1 MIRAFSP
8 CLTVSSR
15 MIVRRLRPVPEGA
28 EILVSAG
35 DAVEATDPVAR
46 VELPGPTQILSVA
59 SSLGIPR
66 KNLSGVMLVAEGDQV
81 GAGQVIASTSALFGL
96 LKSRV
101 QAPFDGRI
109 QSVSDVSGQVMISAA
124 PRPIEVSAY
133 LDGEVTS
140 VKDGVGVEVEAEAAL
155 VQGIFG
161 VGSEAIAEL
170 VRAGDDPEGKI
181 VITEGRAT
189 LEAMERLRETG
200 AVGLIAGSAG
210 GADLVS
216 LAGRELNLADTGDE
230 DIGFT
235 LVLTEGFGDLSMA
248 SRTAAVLDGLVGGRV
263 SISGATQVRAG
274 VVRPEIVG
282 RAHGSSRAEDEEEG
296 GIAEGTT
303 VRIIRGK
310 AFGRTG
316 RVTQI
321 PEEPAAI
328 GSGGRSL
335 VYVVRL
341 DDGHEITV
349 PRPNVEK

>member
-15 MIVRRLRPVPEGA
+15 MLVRRLRPVPEGA
-28 EILVSAG
+28 EILVSVG
-35 DAVEATDPVAR
+35 DVVEATDPVAR
-46 VELPGPTQILSVA
+46 VELPGPSQILSAA

-66 KNLSGVMLVAEGDQV
+66 KSLSEAMVVVEGDQV
-81 GAGQVIASTSALFGL
+81 VAGQVIARASALFGL
-96 LKSRV
+96 LKSTV

-109 QSVSDVSGQVMISAA
+109 QSVSDVSGQVMLSAA

-133 LDGEVTS
+133 LDGEVRS
-140 VKDGVGVEVEAEAAL
+140 VKGGVGVEVEAEASL

-161 VGSEAIAEL
+161 VGSEAIARL
-170 VRAGDDPEGKI
+170 VRIGDDPEGKI

-189 LEAMERLRETG
+189 SEVMERLRETG
-200 AVGLIAGSAG
+200 AVGLIAGSVG

-235 LVLTEGFGDLSMA
+235 LVVTEGFGDLSMA
-248 SRTAAVLDGLVGGRV
+248 ARTAGVLDGLVGGRV

-282 RAHGSSRAEDEEEG
+282 RAHGSSGVEDREED

-303 VRIIRGK
+303 VRIIRGE
-310 AFGRTG
+310 AFGRIG
-316 RVTQI
+316 RVTRI
-321 PEEPAAI
+321 PEEPASI

-341 DDGHEITV
+341 DDDHEITV

>member
-1 MIRAFSP
+1 MIRAVSP

-28 EILVSAG
+28 EILVSVG
-35 DAVEATDPVAR
+35 EVVEATDPVAR
-46 VELPGPTQILSVA
+46 VELSGPSQLLSVA

-66 KNLSGVMLVAEGDQV
+66 KGLSRVMVVEEGEQV
-81 GAGQVIASTSALFGL
+81 VDGQVIASTSTLFGL
-96 LKSRV
+96 IKSTVR
-101 QAPFDGRI
+101 APFDGKI
-109 QSVSDVSGQVMISAA
+109 QSVSDVSGQVMISSA

-133 LDGEVTS
+133 LDGVVRS
-140 VKDGVGVEVEAEAAL
+140 VNGGVGVEVEAEAAL

-161 VGSEAIAEL
+161 VGPEAIAQL
-170 VRAGDDPEGKI
+170 VRVGDDPEGKI
-181 VITEGRAT
+181 VITEGLAT

-200 AVGLIAGSAG
+200 AKGLIAGSVG

-235 LVLTEGFGDLSMA
+235 LVVTEGFGDLSMA
-248 SRTAAVLDGLVGGRV
+248 SRTTAVLDGLVGGRV

-282 RAHGSSRAEDEEEG
+282 RAHGPSLIEDPEED

-303 VRIIRGK
+303 VRIIRGD
-310 AFGRTG
+310 AFGRIG
-316 RVTQI
+316 RVTRI
-321 PEEPAAI
+321 PREPAAI

-341 DDGHEITV
+341 DDGREITV

>member
-1 MIRAFSP
+1 MKS
-8 CLTVSSR
+8 TVR
-15 MIVRRLRPVPEGA
+15 
-28 EILVSAG
+28 
-35 DAVEATDPVAR
+35 
-46 VELPGPTQILSVA
+46 
-59 SSLGIPR
+59 
-66 KNLSGVMLVAEGDQV
+66 
-81 GAGQVIASTSALFGL
+81 
-96 LKSRV
+96 
-101 QAPFDGRI
+101 APFDGRI
-109 QSVSDVSGQVMISAA
+109 QSVSDVSGQVMVSSA

-133 LDGEVTS
+133 LDGVVRS
-140 VKDGVGVEVEAEAAL
+140 VNGGVGVEVEAEAAL

-161 VGSEAIAEL
+161 VGPEAIAQL
-170 VRAGDDPEGKI
+170 VRAGDDPGQNLNARMISGDLQGKI
-181 VITEGRAT
+181 VITEGLAT
-189 LEAMERLRETG
+189 LGAMERLRETG
-200 AVGLIAGSAG
+200 AKGLIAGSVG

-235 LVLTEGFGDLSMA
+235 LVVTEGFGDLSMA
-248 SRTAAVLDGLVGGRV
+248 SRTTAVLDGLVGGRV

-282 RAHGSSRAEDEEEG
+282 RAHGPSVIEDPEED

-303 VRIIRGK
+303 VRIIRGEG
-310 AFGRTG
+310 FGRIG
-316 RVTQI
+316 RVTRI
-321 PEEPAAI
+321 PGEPAAI

>member
-1 MIRAFSP
+1 M
-8 CLTVSSR
+8 
-15 MIVRRLRPVPEGA
+15 PEGA

-46 VELPGPTQILSVA
+46 VELPGPSQLLSVA

-66 KNLSGVMLVAEGDQV
+66 KGLSRAMVVREGDQV
-81 GAGQVIASTSALFGL
+81 VAGQVIAGASALFGL
-96 LKSRV
+96 MRSAV

-109 QSVSDVSGQVMISAA
+109 QSISDISGQVMLSAA
-124 PRPIEVSAY
+124 PLPIEVSAY
-133 LDGEVTS
+133 LDGEVQS
-140 VKDGVGVEVEAEAAL
+140 VSGGVGVEVEAEAAL

-161 VGSEAIAEL
+161 VGPEAIAKL
-170 VRAGDDPEGKI
+170 VRACDDPGRNLDARMIDGDLQGKI
-181 VITEGRAT
+181 VFTEGRAT
-189 LEAMERLRETG
+189 LGAMERLRETG
-200 AVGLIAGSAG
+200 VRGLIAGSVG

-248 SRTAAVLDGLVGGRV
+248 SRTAGVLDGLVGGRV

-282 RAHGSSRAEDEEEG
+282 RAHGPSRIENREED

-310 AFGRTG
+310 AFGRIG
-316 RVTQI
+316 RVTRI
-321 PEEPAAI
+321 PGEPAAI

-341 DDGHEITV
+341 DGGHEITV